1 MGKRSKSLTNY
12 RNVKK
17 KYIKKNN
24 SFNNCRELLKN
35 SQKNN
40 ITFTVINPLFLYY
53 NNKKNINTK
62 KEIDN
67 KGMNKIVK
75 NKKIKTIKLS
85 LDNNQDLSQK
95 NKQLILYKP
104 PSTSNDKKN
113 EKNEK
118 NEKFKNM
125 NEFIEKITKQLILD
139 KSKSSNPENLFKPK
153 LILRPKKRYKYKD
166 VQRIYRKNKPN
177 YPPPPP
183 PPKIKK
189 EKVNIEREIN
199 NIDELLQL
207 IEDYPL
213 KYTVEYNINMKAIH
227 NIKKP
232 LIELNS
238 MIGMN
243 TLKQNIVDQILYF
256 IQDLHKISK
265 SDSKDYM
272 HTVIY
277 GPPGTGKTET
287 AKIMGKIFSGLGV
300 LKKNKF
306 KKVTR
311 SDLIAG
317 YLGQTAL
324 KTRDVINDNLGGVLF
339 IDEAYALGNIE
350 KRDSFAKECIDT
362 LCEAL
367 SDHKD
372 DLMVIIA
379 GYKDELEKCF
389 FAYNSGL
396 TSRFTWRFKTD
407 DYTYK
412 ELFLIF
418 KKKVKDINWKL
429 SDKVTERWFENKKD
443 EFKYYGRD
451 IETFLS
457 KAKIC
462 HSRRV
467 FCLSQDKKTILTKR
481 DLDKAFE
488 LFKNNNTTDENND
501 IRKDILHHMYC

>member
-1 MGKRSKSLTNY
+1 MPRKCKSLNNY
-12 RNVKK
+12 RNVTKK
-17 KYIKKNN
+17 TLIKNK
-24 SFNNCRELLKN
+24 SFNNCRELL
-35 SQKNN
+35 NN
-40 ITFTVINPLFLYY
+40 HLKKVITIDTINPLFLYY
-53 NNKKNINTK
+53 NNKKNIKVTKQLNT
-62 KEIDN
+62 N
-67 KGMNKIVK
+67 MNKERK
-75 NKKIKTIKLS
+75 NKKILETIKLS
-85 LDNNQDLSQK
+85 LDQNKELNND
-95 NKQLILYKP
+95 KQLIIYKP
-104 PSTSNDKKN
+104 PDNKN
-113 EKNEK
+113 KLKNI
-118 NEKFKNM
+118 NQFMLNVNSQLKFVN
-125 NEFIEKITKQLILD
+125 NQN
-139 KSKSSNPENLFKPK
+139 SENIFKPK
-153 LILRPKKRYKYKD
+153 FIIRPRKGYKFKD
-166 VQRIYRKNKPN
+166 VQRKHNGYT
-177 YPPPPP
+177 YPPPPI

-189 EKVNIEREIN
+189 EKITIEQEIN
-199 NIDELLQL
+199 DIDDL
-207 IEDYPL
+207 IKLMEYYPL
-213 KYTVEYNINMKAIH
+213 KCTVEYNINMEAIH
-227 NIKKP
+227 NIKSP

-243 TLKQNIVDQILYF
+243 TLKQNVVDQILYF
-256 IQDLHKISK
+256 IQDLHKISN
-265 SDSKDYM
+265 SVSSDYM

-306 KKVTR
+306 MKVTR
-311 SDLIAG
+311 ADLIAG

-324 KTRDVINDNLGGVLF
+324 KTQDVIKDSLGGVLF
-339 IDEAYALGNIE
+339 IDEAYALGNME

-379 GYKDELEKCF
+379 GYKNELEKCF

-407 DYTYK
+407 DYSYK

-429 SDKVTERWFENKKD
+429 SEKITDSWFQDKKD
-443 EFKYYGRD
+443 DFKYFGRD

-467 FCLSQDKKTILTKR
+467 FCLPQEKKTILTKR
-481 DLDKAFE
+481 DLNKAFD
-488 LFKNNNTTDENND
+488 LFKENNSTDEEGNKT
-501 IRKDILHHMYC
+501 RKEILHHMYV